1 MDILESY
8 DNHITFP
15 ANCENP
21 RGRAIE
27 VFFVGKSSNWRD
39 LPARQVGLPGY
50 SYHFIAPKIHGVYHH
65 FPQLGASI
73 NKNTRIA
80 RWFRMEYLKTKWMIW
95 GIPHFRRHP
104 IKLQNIAIYHIEGPA
119 VIFMYQTP
127 TILDKLTISSYIP
140 ISKIPN
146 LLTIGIKLIVDIK
159 FSAYIPQSENRTSPR
174 DTIALRYFGSPGS
187 PTWSTILTGTSLLP
201 IPRLS
206 PSPGM
211 KPKYF
216 WKSRAWVLI
225 HCRLIFGVD
234 HFSV

>member
-1 MDILESY
+1 LSSAY

-27 VFFVGKSSNWRD
+27 VFFVGKSANWRD

-73 NKNTRIA
+73 NKGTTIA

-146 LLTIGIKLIVDIK
+146 LLTIGIKLISNSQLTYPNLK
-159 FSAYIPQSENRTSPR
+159 
-174 DTIALRYFGSPGS
+174 IAHLPGT
-187 PTWSTILTGTSLLP
+187 PLP
-201 IPRLS
+201 
-206 PSPGM
+206 
-211 KPKYF
+211 
-216 WKSRAWVLI
+216 
-225 HCRLIFGVD
+225 
-234 HFSV
+234 